1 MFLVGVESVD
11 DKSRPVAVG
20 TSTRFACS
28 VTSAIVKPCLD
39 MSVSY
44 TSHSEQRVASLH
56 GVFISLTKQISQA
69 LVSVGLEL
77 MSACARCVRGVQLA
91 YEGCTIDPFTF
102 SGKRWQYSTALELR
116 YDNRCGGELMC
127 GSLISLL

>member
-28 VTSAIVKPCLD
+28 VTSAIVNPCLD

-56 GVFISLTKQISQA
+56 GVFISLTKQISQILIFVA
-69 LVSVGLEL
+69 DERVCPLCPW
-77 MSACARCVRGVQLA
+77 CAARLRRMYYRPFYLFGQAMAVLDGARAAVR
-91 YEGCTIDPFTF
+91 
-102 SGKRWQYSTALELR
+102 
-116 YDNRCGGELMC
+116 
-127 GSLISLL
+127 

>member
-1 MFLVGVESVD
+1 MVGVESVD

-28 VTSAIVKPCLD
+28 VTSVIVKSCLD

-69 LVSVGLEL
+69 LVFVADERMCPLCPW
-77 MSACARCVRGVQLA
+77 CAARLRRMYYRPFYL
-91 YEGCTIDPFTF
+91 FTF
-102 SGKRWQYSTALELR
+102 LGKRWQYSTALELR
-116 YDNRCGGELMC
+116 YDNRCGGELMY
-127 GSLISLL
+127 GSFISLL

>member
-1 MFLVGVESVD
+1 MVGVESVD

-44 TSHSEQRVASLH
+44 TSHSEQHVASLH
-56 GVFISLTKQISQA
+56 GVFVSLTKQISQA

-77 MSACARCVRGVQLA
+77 MSACARCVCGVQLA
-91 YEGCTIDPFTF
+91 YEGCTIPGRPFYLF
-102 SGKRWQYSTALELR
+102 GQAMAVLDGVRAAVR
-116 YDNRCGGELMC
+116 
-127 GSLISLL
+127 